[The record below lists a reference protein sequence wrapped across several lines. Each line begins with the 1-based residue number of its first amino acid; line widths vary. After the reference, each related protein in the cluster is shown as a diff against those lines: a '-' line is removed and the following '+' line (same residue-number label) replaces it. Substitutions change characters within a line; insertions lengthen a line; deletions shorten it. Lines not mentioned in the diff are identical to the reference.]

1 MTDYAQ
7 FAHINHAGLKATN
20 NRRGRDK
27 KWTAKKILAEAARVP
42 GNIAHV
48 LNPQKPRWIIGSK
61 EAVQQRQAA
70 WREQAREASG
80 KAKLRATSPSLA
92 CAVFSWPR
100 GWEPE
105 WNAYRNAV
113 IAYQLKKFGPGRMV
127 GAVEHLDEAN
137 QHIHVY
143 LVPFDGESFG
153 TVHPGIAARVRARA
167 LPGNHVRIAYAAAM
181 VEWQDELWRETG
193 RPHGLLR
200 VGERRKRLTRIEFN
214 AKTLVSNA
222 EDKDRETARKRKKVE
237 ADVVALEARYTKLKA
252 AGAHLKNLQ
261 ERFAETPAGIVTR
274 QLASYEQE
282 LATER
287 AKSRSLQVRLEEA
300 QFRNEQHERIARVT
314 DSRGR
319 ESVMLNLPRQPP
331 KP

>member
-7 FAHINHAGLKATN
+7 FAHINYAGLKATN
-20 NRRGRDK
+20 SQRGRDK
-27 KWTAKKILAEAARVP
+27 KWTANKILAEAARVP

-48 LNPQKPRWIIGSK
+48 VNPQKPRWIIGSK

-100 GWEPE
+100 GREPE
-105 WNAYRNAV
+105 WEAYRNAV
-113 IAYQLKKFGPGRMV
+113 IAYQLKKFGPGRV
-127 GAVEHLDEAN
+127 IGAVEHLDEAN

-143 LVPFDGESFG
+143 LVPFDGDAFG
-153 TVHPGIAARVRARA
+153 TVHPGIAARVHARA

-200 VGERRKRLTRIEFN
+200 VGERRKRLTRIESN
-214 AKTLVSNA
+214 AKTLVSSA
-222 EDKDRETARKRKKVE
+222 DDRDRETARKRKKVE
-237 ADVVALEARYTKLKA
+237 VDAAALEAQTIRLNEA
-252 AGAHLKNLQ
+252 SAHLKNLQ
-261 ERFAETPAGIVTR
+261 ERFAESPAGIVTKR
-274 QLASYEQE
+274 LADYAHD

-287 AKSRSLQVRLEEA
+287 AKSRSLQVQLDEVK
-300 QFRNEQHERIARVT
+300 FRNEQHEGVARLA
-314 DSRGR
+314 DRRGSI
-319 ESVMLNLPRQPP
+319 SVMLELPRHPL

>member
-20 NRRGRDK
+20 SGRGRDK
-27 KWTAKKILAEAARVP
+27 KWTAKEILAEAARVP

-48 LNPQKPRWIIGSK
+48 VNPQKPRWIIGSK

-80 KAKLRATSPSLA
+80 RAKLRATSPSLA
-92 CAVFSWPR
+92 CAVFSWPGGR
-100 GWEPE
+100 APE
-105 WNAYRNAV
+105 WNAYRNSV
-113 IAYQLKKFGPGRMV
+113 IAYQLKKFGRGRVV

-143 LVPFDGESFG
+143 LVPFDGDAFG

-200 VGERRKRLTRIEFN
+200 VGERHKRLTRIEFN
-214 AKTLVSNA
+214 ARTLVSKS
-222 EDKDRETARKRKKVE
+222 EDRDRETARKREKVE
-237 ADVVALEARYTKLKA
+237 ADAAALKA
-252 AGAHLKNLQ
+252 RFTGLSEASAHLKNLQ
-261 ERFAETPAGIVTR
+261 ARFAETPAGIMTTR
-274 QLASYEQE
+274 LAHYEHDLE
-282 LATER
+282 KER
-287 AKSRSLQVRLEEA
+287 ANSRLLQAQLEEA
-300 QFRNEQHERIARVT
+300 RFRNEQHESVALLADR
-314 DSRGR
+314 RGR
-319 ESVMLNLPRQPP
+319 ESVMSEVPRQPS